1 MAEITNAITIS
12 IGEYDELTAC
22 KLYYSLIL
30 DTAYKSANLSYDGE
44 RLIFSQSKIN
54 NLLEQ
59 ITPVRYWRVFMKLKE
74 EQDERLNQDAE

>member
-1 MAEITNAITIS
+1 MAEITNEITIS
-12 IGEYDELTAC
+12 REEYDELTAC

-30 DTAYKSANLSYDGE
+30 DTSYKSANLSYDGE

-74 EQDERLNQDAE
+74 EQDERLDQSAE